1 MKLSVV
7 LNSTGE
13 IVAASISGINPAPLQ
28 AVGPYAMDQLVLPSG
43 HSVQELDMPP
53 ELAKAL
59 LEGNFSE
66 AFQHYTLTKPTLSQT

>member
-1 MKLSVV
+1 MLILLHFKQSV
-7 LNSTGE
+7 LTLW
-13 IVAASISGINPAPLQ
+13 IS
-28 AVGPYAMDQLVLPSG
+28 LVLPSG